1 MIKEK
6 QTTTDAVEILH
17 RLHIKEDPERIASLE
32 AERIKAEIAQQIY
45 DLRVSTE
52 LSQKQ
57 LAKKIGVT
65 PALIDNLEMTD
76 YDDHQLGDA
85 ILMLKHI
92 AKAVGKQIEIQFLV
106 SFLGNCLGMPMKR
119 EFRADDRKAHTGIE
133 SNRPKVL
140 GLRPDLDL

>member
-1 MIKEK
+1 MIKER

-45 DLRVSTE
+45 NLRVSTE

-76 YDDHQLGDA
+76 YEDHQLGDA

-92 AKAVGKQIEIQFLV
+92 AKAVGKQIEIQFLIV
-106 SFLGNCLGMPMKR
+106 S
-119 EFRADDRKAHTGIE
+119 
-133 SNRPKVL
+133 
-140 GLRPDLDL
+140 

>member
-1 MIKEK
+1 MTKER

-45 DLRVSTE
+45 DLRESAG

-57 LAKKIGVT
+57 LGGKIGAT
-65 PALIDNLEMTD
+65 PAIIDNLEMTD
-76 YDDHQLGDA
+76 YEDHQLGDA
-85 ILMLKHI
+85 ILMLNRI

-106 SFLGNCLGMPMKR
+106 VP
-119 EFRADDRKAHTGIE
+119 
-133 SNRPKVL
+133 
-140 GLRPDLDL
+140 

>member
-1 MIKEK
+1 MTKER

-45 DLRVSTE
+45 DLRESAG

-57 LAKKIGVT
+57 LGEKIGAT
-65 PALIDNLEMTD
+65 PTIIDNLEMTD
-76 YDDHQLGDA
+76 YEDHQLGDA

-106 SFLGNCLGMPMKR
+106 VS
-119 EFRADDRKAHTGIE
+119 
-133 SNRPKVL
+133 
-140 GLRPDLDL
+140 

>member
-1 MIKEK
+1 MIKER

-76 YDDHQLGDA
+76 YEDHQLGDA

-92 AKAVGKQIEIQFLV
+92 AKAVGKQIEIQFLIV
-106 SFLGNCLGMPMKR
+106 S
-119 EFRADDRKAHTGIE
+119 
-133 SNRPKVL
+133 
-140 GLRPDLDL
+140 